1 MEVWSLFGG
10 VIICSFVI
18 TAKYTSIALLKTRS
32 KSALEGLSEEL
43 QLFGFCVFSK
53 RLSTLRQV
61 LFGTSLRFANKQMVT
76 DAPKAPRIFLSSL
89 SLLASI
95 AKRRG

>member
-1 MEVWSLFGG
+1 MAQCHTVT
-10 VIICSFVI
+10 V
-18 TAKYTSIALLKTRS
+18 KYTSIALLQTGS
-32 KSALEGLSEEL
+32 KSALEGLSEVL

-61 LFGTSLRFANKQMVT
+61 LFGTSLRFANKHMVT
-76 DAPKAPRIFLSSL
+76 DAPEAQRIFLSSL

-95 AKRRG
+95 AKWRG